1 MPDVWQPGPDPRTL
15 DEVLDRVLHY
25 VGDSAAHEMLL
36 ATDLAWA
43 RERFQSAKEWE
54 HWAITQC
61 RIKRR
66 MAYRY
71 LAAGTVLRDPASR
84 NAVLQAKAAK
94 AGTGSVRS
102 NTLALEKLEPLAQLT
117 AAQRLAFVAACPDW
131 HDLTR
136 TRLRREMLVWWA
148 TQPDAPADVRQKA
161 AVAKRRQS
169 LAGGDGTANARAA
182 RRLAGL
188 ADAAR
193 RRLALELVDAD
204 IAGLIES
211 SVGLLLDRVEAGCA
225 DPDVLKT
232 VVSTLAQVISWHT
245 EKTPNEQPTPAPA
258 NAPAA
263 QPEPVPAHA

>member
-1 MPDVWQPGPDPRTL
+1 MPETWQPGPDPRTL
-15 DEVLDRVLHY
+15 DEVLERVLHY
-25 VGDSAAHEMLL
+25 VGDSAQHEMLL

-43 RERFQSAKEWE
+43 RERFQSAKDWE

-84 NAVLQAKAAK
+84 QAVMQAKAAK

-117 AAQRLAFVAACPDW
+117 SGERLGFVAACPDW
-131 HDLTR
+131 HELTR

-148 TQPDAPADVRQKA
+148 TQPGAPADVRQKA

-169 LAGGDGTANARAA
+169 MAGGDGTANARAA

-188 ADAAR
+188 SDAAR
-193 RRLALELVDAD
+193 RRLALELLDKD

-225 DPDVLKT
+225 DPEVLKT
-232 VVSTLAQVISWHT
+232 VVETLRQVIFWHT
-245 EKTPNEQPTPAPA
+245 EKTNEQPTPAPA
-258 NAPAA
+258 NAPATA
-263 QPEPVPAHA
+263 EPVPAHA